1 MCPPKHADTMR
12 IISWNC
18 NMAFLRKSRSILE
31 LSPMICIVQE
41 ISMHDTS
48 AINAPFSRWIGSS
61 PHKGLAVIGFDEDVI
76 ALDDSC
82 PPELPWAIPFTVGDF
97 NILAVWASVHAG
109 NMRYVRVLHHII
121 DRYAAFL
128 RAKPSIVTGDFN
140 SNTMWDGKR
149 LSGGH
154 AGIVDKLQ
162 LIGLKSLYHYQTGEP
177 QGEES
182 QPTFYLYRKPER
194 PYHLDHAF
202 VPETVLDRT
211 RLTIGDP
218 NIWLQLSDHMP
229 LVVDIATETATDH
242 S

>member
-1 MCPPKHADTMR
+1 MR

-31 LSPMICIVQE
+31 LSPTICIVQE
-41 ISMHDTS
+41 ISKRDTL
-48 AINAPFSRWIGSS
+48 AINAPFNHWIGSS
-61 PHKGLAVIGFDEDVI
+61 PHKGLAVIGFDDAVCT
-76 ALDDSC
+76 LGDPC
-82 PPELPWAIPFTVGDF
+82 PSERPWAIPFTADDF
-97 NILAVWASVHAG
+97 HILAVWASVHTG
-109 NMRYVRVLHHII
+109 NMRYVRVLHQII

-128 RAKPSIVTGDFN
+128 RVKPSIVIGDFN

-149 LSGGH
+149 RSDGH

-162 LIGLKSLYHYQTGEP
+162 LIGLRSLYHHQTGEP

-182 QPTFYLYRKPER
+182 QPTFYLYRQPER

-218 NIWLQLSDHMP
+218 DIWLQLSDHVP
-229 LVVDIATETATDH
+229 LIVDIATETETDRT
-242 S
+242 